1 MAVSG
6 PQWCIEGLQQAA
18 DAVLLDNATPEDK
31 ELILFSND
39 ATITDATANADLTE
53 ITTNGGEKVT
63 LTKATWTA
71 ATAAD
76 PVASVYNSGTGVVF
90 TITGALTIYGWAIR
104 GVTSTDIYAA
114 ENFGVNTVA
123 NGNTVTINPVTINWD
138 IPE

>member
-1 MAVSG
+1 MAISG
-6 PQWCIEGLQQAA
+6 PQWCIEGLQEAA
-18 DAVLLDNATPEDK
+18 DALLLDNATPEDK
-31 ELILFSND
+31 EIFLFSND
-39 ATITDATANADLTE
+39 ATVTDASVNADLTA

-76 PVASVYNSGTGVVF
+76 PVASIYNSGTGIVW
-90 TITGALTIYGWAIR
+90 TITGALTIYGWGIR
-104 GVTSTDIYAA
+104 GAVSTKLYCA

-123 NGNTVTINPVTINWD
+123 NGNTVTFEPTTLNFD